1 MTEQEFNRAAERH
14 LDMVYR
20 IALNWLKRPA
30 DAEDAAQNVM
40 LRLWRTDAAFAGGGP
55 SAPLAGPGG
64 GERVQAHRLP
74 PLAEPDR
81 APGELRR
88 AGV

>member
-40 LRLWRTDAAFAGGGP
+40 LRLWRTDAAFAGEDHTVGLMHCARHDDILCQCREGKT
-55 SAPLAGPGG
+55 
-64 GERVQAHRLP
+64 
-74 PLAEPDR
+74 
-81 APGELRR
+81 
-88 AGV
+88 